1 MEYVSI
7 GISLESDQ
15 LLVVVHR
22 LYTLLRL
29 LQVNR
34 TTLSKDKQYQVWPIH
49 VVREGYSSLPLITCK
64 KLLAG

>member
-49 VVREGYSSLPLITCK
+49 VVREGLFLVTSHYL
-64 KLLAG
+64 